1 MTRRKGFT
9 SLLILSMSLVL
20 VTFGL
25 LIMSTI
31 HHSTKLE
38 GDYLDKI
45 NMRNVADIAMGKL
58 RNEDS
63 MTAYS
68 STKELPFILGNQQ
81 CILKENI
88 SFSSDN
94 NFRLMEVVANCGDRR
109 YALRTYDFFPTQ
121 AVQDRAGSYV
131 FSMYSSPSTNT
142 KKYMGTATYS
152 TGKTFTSPKPNLEK
166 IAVPDWE
173 DVRRMGF
180 GRFVQKHKKTLSHDE
195 NLTISKG
202 NYACDAMLIVT
213 GDLKI
218 TAGST
223 FTGRMVILVQGA
235 TTIGSSVTM
244 DDVFLLSYGSITIGS
259 GCNLTGHLR
268 TNASL
273 ILNGNGTFAGRSDAG
288 RPFRGAAQVW

>member
-1 MTRRKGFT
+1 MTRRKGYT

-25 LIMSTI
+25 LIMSSI

-58 RNEDS
+58 RDEDS

-68 STKELPFILGNQQ
+68 STKELPFILGSQQ
-81 CILKENI
+81 CTLKEDI

-94 NFRLMEVVANCGDRR
+94 NFRLTEVVSVCGDRR
-109 YALRTYDFFPTQ
+109 YALRTYDFIPTE
-121 AVQDRAGSYV
+121 AVQNRANSYV
-131 FSMYSSPSTNT
+131 FSTYSAPTSST
-142 KKYMGTATYS
+142 KKYIGTATYS
-152 TGKTFTSPKPNLEK
+152 TGKTFTLPKPDLEK
-166 IAVPDWE
+166 ISVPDW
-173 DVRRMGF
+173 DDMPRIGF
-180 GRFVQKHKKTLSHDE
+180 GRFIQKHE
-195 NLTISKG
+195 GNLTINKG
-202 NYACDAMLIVT
+202 DYACDAMLIVT

-223 FTGRMVILVQGA
+223 FTGRMVIFVQGA
-235 TTIGSSVTM
+235 TTIGANVTM
-244 DDVFLLSYGSITIGS
+244 DDVFLLSHGGIVVGS
-259 GCNLTGHLR
+259 GCTFTGHLR

-273 ILNGNGTFAGRSDAG
+273 TLNGNGTFVGRSDAG
-288 RPFRGAAQVW
+288 RSFYGAAQVW

>member
-1 MTRRKGFT
+1 MTRRNGFT

-58 RNEDS
+58 RDADA

-81 CILKENI
+81 CVLKENV

-94 NFRLMEVVANCGDRR
+94 NFRLTEVVATCGDRR

-121 AVQDRAGSYV
+121 AVQDRAGSYI

-173 DVRRMGF
+173 DVGRIGF
-180 GRFVQKHKKTLSHDE
+180 GQFIQKHE
-195 NLTISKG
+195 GNLTINKG

-223 FTGRMVILVQGA
+223 FTGRMVIFVQGA

-273 ILNGNGTFAGRSDAG
+273 TLSGNGTFAGRSDAG
-288 RPFRGAAQVW
+288 RPFYGAAQVW